1 MPDIIDTP
9 RAATGCEGLDRMLR
23 GGLVEGYCAVLE
35 GSPGTGKTTLG
46 LQFLVEGCQ
55 RGEAGLAITFEEF
68 PEQYYE
74 NALQLGWD
82 LKAWEEKGLLK
93 VQFSDPLT
101 FLEGLQDIDGH
112 IAELV
117 EGLGAKRLLLDSVS
131 HFERL
136 TSDANDLRRIETDLV
151 HALKREGLT
160 SILLKENPHVLGG
173 WDKGDNRVA
182 FIADA
187 LILLRYIEVESE
199 IKRGL
204 VILKMRGSDHDKEIR
219 QYTIREKGL
228 VVGDVFQ
235 GVGGL
240 FIGTARGQEKS

>member
-1 MPDIIDTP
+1 MSEPLETP
-9 RAATGCEGLDRMLR
+9 RAPTGCKGLDRMLG
-23 GGLVEGYCAVLE
+23 GGLVEGYCAVVE

-46 LQFLVEGCQ
+46 LQFLVEGCLH
-55 RGEAGLAITFEEF
+55 GEPGLAITFEEF

-82 LKAWEEKGLLK
+82 LRDLEAQGLLK

-101 FLEGLQDIDGH
+101 FLQGLQDLDGH
-112 IAELV
+112 ITELV
-117 EGLGAKRLLLDSVS
+117 DGMGAKRLLIDSVS

-136 TSDANDLRRIETDLV
+136 TEDAQTLRRIETDLV

-173 WDKGDNRVA
+173 WGDNRVA

-187 LILLRYIEVESE
+187 LILLRYIELESE
-199 IKRGL
+199 IKRG
-204 VILKMRGSDHDKEIR
+204 VVVLKLRGSDHEKEIR

-228 VVGDVFQ
+228 EVGEVFT
-235 GVGGL
+235 GVAGL
-240 FIGTARGQEKS
+240 FIGSAARGDK

>member
-1 MPDIIDTP
+1 MSEPLQTP
-9 RAATGCEGLDRMLR
+9 RAPTGCQGLDRMLG
-23 GGLVEGYCAVLE
+23 GGLVEGYCAVVE

-46 LQFLVEGCQ
+46 LQFLVEGCL

-82 LKAWEEKGLLK
+82 LRDLEAQGLLK

-101 FLEGLQDIDGH
+101 FLQGLQDLDGH
-112 IAELV
+112 ITELV
-117 EGLGAKRLLLDSVS
+117 DGMGAKRLLIDSVS

-136 TSDANDLRRIETDLV
+136 TEDAQTLRRIETDLV

-173 WDKGDNRVA
+173 WDRGDNRVA

-187 LILLRYIEVESE
+187 LILLRYIELESE
-199 IKRGL
+199 IKRG
-204 VILKMRGSDHDKEIR
+204 VVVLKLRGSDHEKEIR

-228 VVGDVFQ
+228 VVGDVFT
-235 GVGGL
+235 GVAGL
-240 FIGTARGQEKS
+240 FIGSAARGENK

>member
-1 MPDIIDTP
+1 MAELQDTP
-9 RAATGCEGLDRMLR
+9 RAPTGCAGLDRMLR
-23 GGLVEGYCAVLE
+23 GGLVEGYCTVLE

-46 LQFLVEGCQ
+46 LQFLIEGCK
-55 RGEAGLAITFEEF
+55 RGEPGVAITFEEF

-82 LKAWEEKGLLK
+82 LRQLEEEGLLK

-101 FLEGLQDIDGH
+101 FLQGLQDLDGH

-117 EGLGAKRLLLDSVS
+117 EGMGAKRILVDSVS

-136 TSDANDLRRIETDLV
+136 TEDPQTLRRIETDLV

-173 WDKGDNRVA
+173 WDRGDNRVA

-187 LILLRYIEVESE
+187 LVLLRYIELESE
-199 IKRGL
+199 IKRG
-204 VILKMRGSDHDKEIR
+204 VVVLKLRGSDHDKEIR
-219 QYTIREKGL
+219 QYTIKPGGL
-228 VVGDVFQ
+228 EVGEVFT
-235 GVGGL
+235 GVAGL
-240 FIGTARGQEKS
+240 FIGSAARGDK

>member
-1 MPDIIDTP
+1 MPDIVPTP
-9 RAATGCEGLDRMLR
+9 RAQTGCVGLDKMLH

-46 LQFLVEGCQ
+46 LQFLIEGCKK
-55 RGEAGLAITFEEF
+55 GEPGIAITFEEF

-82 LKAWEEKGLLK
+82 LKAYEDEGLLK

-101 FLEGLQDIDGH
+101 FLEGLQDLDGH
-112 IAELV
+112 IADLV
-117 EGLGAKRLLLDSVS
+117 EGMGAKRLLVDSVS

-136 TSDANDLRRIETDLV
+136 TSDPNDLRRIETDLV

-173 WDKGDNRVA
+173 WDRGDNRVA

-187 LILLRYIEVESE
+187 LILLRYIELESE
-199 IKRGL
+199 IKRGI
-204 VILKMRGSDHDKEIR
+204 VILKMRGSDHEKEIR
-219 QYTIREKGL
+219 QYQIREQGL
-228 VVGDVFQ
+228 VVGEVFT
-235 GVGGL
+235 GVAGL
-240 FIGTARGQEKS
+240 FIGTARGLEKA

>member
-1 MPDIIDTP
+1 MSELVETP
-9 RAATGCEGLDRMLR
+9 RAPTGCVGLDSMMR
-23 GGLVEGYCAVLE
+23 GGLVEGYCAVVE

-46 LQFLVEGCQ
+46 LQFLVEGAR
-55 RGEAGLAITFEEF
+55 RGEPGLAITFEEF

-74 NALQLGWD
+74 NAQQLGWD
-82 LKAWEEKGLLK
+82 LRALEAEGLLK

-101 FLEGLQDIDGH
+101 FIQGLQDLEGH
-112 IAELV
+112 VSDLV
-117 EGLGAKRLLLDSVS
+117 EELGAKRLLVDSVS

-136 TSDANDLRRIETDLV
+136 TEDAQTLRRIETDLI

-173 WDKGDNRVA
+173 WDRSDNRVA

-187 LILLRYIEVESE
+187 LILLRYIELESE
-199 IKRGL
+199 IKRG
-204 VILKMRGSDHDKEIR
+204 VVVLKLRGSDHDKEIR
-219 QYTIREKGL
+219 QYSIQPGGM

-240 FIGTARGQEKS
+240 FIGTGARGEKG

>member
-1 MPDIIDTP
+1 MADIAQTP
-9 RAATGCEGLDRMLR
+9 RATTGCAGLDKMLH
-23 GGLVEGYCAVLE
+23 GGLVEGYCVVLE

-46 LQFLVEGCQ
+46 LQFLMDGCKK
-55 RGEAGLAITFEEF
+55 GEPGIAITFEEF

-74 NALQLGWD
+74 NAMQLGWD
-82 LKAWEEKGLLK
+82 LKAYEDQGLLK

-101 FLEGLQDIDGH
+101 FLEGLQDLDGH
-112 IAELV
+112 IAEMV
-117 EGLGAKRLLLDSVS
+117 DGMGAKRILVDSVS

-136 TSDANDLRRIETDLV
+136 TNDAGDLRRIETDLV

-173 WDKGDNRVA
+173 WDRGDNRVA

-187 LILLRYIEVESE
+187 LILLRYIELESE
-199 IKRGL
+199 IKRG
-204 VILKMRGSDHDKEIR
+204 VVVLKMRGSDHEKEIR
-219 QYTIREKGL
+219 QYVIREQGL

-235 GVGGL
+235 GVAGL
-240 FIGTARGQEKS
+240 FIGSARGGEKN

>member
-1 MPDIIDTP
+1 MAELIETL
-9 RAATGCEGLDRMLR
+9 RAPTGCIGLDQMLR

-46 LQFLVEGCQ
+46 LQFLVEGAK
-55 RGEAGLAITFEEF
+55 RGEPGIAITFEEF

-82 LKAWEEKGLLK
+82 LRALEAEGLIK

-101 FLEGLQDIDGH
+101 FLQGLQDLEGH
-112 IAELV
+112 VSELV
-117 EGLGAKRLLLDSVS
+117 EGLGAKRLLVDSVS

-136 TSDANDLRRIETDLV
+136 TEDAQTLRRIETDLV

-173 WDKGDNRVA
+173 WDRGDNRVA

-187 LILLRYIEVESE
+187 LVLLRYIELESE
-199 IKRGL
+199 IKRG
-204 VILKMRGSDHDKEIR
+204 VVVLKLRGSDHDKEIR
-219 QYTIREKGL
+219 QYTIQPGGL
-228 VVGDVFQ
+228 VVGEVFQ

-240 FIGTARGQEKS
+240 FIGTGARGEKG